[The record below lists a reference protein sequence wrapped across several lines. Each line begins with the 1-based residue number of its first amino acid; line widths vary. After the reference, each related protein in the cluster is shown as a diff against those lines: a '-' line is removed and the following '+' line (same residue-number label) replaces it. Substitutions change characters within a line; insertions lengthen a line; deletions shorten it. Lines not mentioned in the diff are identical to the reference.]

1 MHQIDFTCETPK
13 MLLKSSIAQNSQG
26 KGVLP
31 PDRKGN
37 GMRAFERLLQYVQV
51 HTSSTEVREGTPST
65 ERQRDF
71 AKLLEQEMTGMGFTG
86 VSVDDHAYVY
96 GTLPATLGLES
107 VPAIALIAHLDT
119 IPDEDYPGFGVK
131 PQLIRNYQGGA
142 VALGDSGRVLDPE
155 MFPDLAGCIGHTLMT
170 TDGTTVLGAD
180 DKAGIAE
187 ILTACEDLIRER
199 IPHGR
204 IEVCFTP
211 DEEIG
216 HGAALLSL
224 ERLNAAFGYTVDG
237 GDVSELNSETFHA
250 AGADVRFHGVNVHP
264 GEAKGKMRNASLVAM
279 EFHAMLPS
287 GDQPALTE
295 GYEGFYH
302 LTSMRGDV
310 ESAELHY
317 IIRDHDSA
325 VFQARLGIMEHAA
338 EVLNERH
345 GEGTVMLEFRS
356 QYRNM
361 NEILSQVPEV
371 LARAEK
377 AVIAAGLNPKH
388 VPVRG
393 GTDGSQL
400 SFRGLPCPNLGTGGA
415 GFHGPYEHI
424 TAENMELAVSVL
436 KNLVSLRDDT
446 GNGNC
451 DTILTRSLTSREI

>member
-86 VSVDDHAYVY
+86 VSVDNHAYVY
-96 GTLPATLGLES
+96 GTLPATPGLES

-119 IPDEDYPGFGVK
+119 IPDEDYPGFRVK

-187 ILTACEDLIRER
+187 ILTACEDLIRAR

-302 LTSMRGDV
+302 L
-310 ESAELHY
+310 
-317 IIRDHDSA
+317 
-325 VFQARLGIMEHAA
+325 
-338 EVLNERH
+338 
-345 GEGTVMLEFRS
+345 RS

-371 LARAEK
+371 LTRAEK

>member
-1 MHQIDFTCETPK
+1 
-13 MLLKSSIAQNSQG
+13 
-26 KGVLP
+26 
-31 PDRKGN
+31 
-37 GMRAFERLLQYVQV
+37 MRAFERLLQYVQV
-51 HTSSTEVREGTPST
+51 HTSSAEACEGTPST
-65 ERQRDF
+65 EGQRDL
-71 AKLLEQEMTGMGFTG
+71 AQLLEQEMTGMGFAG
-86 VSVDDHAYVY
+86 VSVDEHAYVY
-96 GTLPATLGLES
+96 GTLPATPGQEN

-119 IPDEDYPGFGVK
+119 IPDEDFPGSGVK
-131 PQLIRNYQGGA
+131 PQVIRNYQGAA
-142 VALGDSGRVLDPE
+142 VPLGDSGRVLDPE

-187 ILTACEDLIRER
+187 ILTACEDLIREG

-237 GDVSELNSETFHA
+237 GIVSNLNSETFHA
-250 AGADVRFHGVNVHP
+250 AGADVRFRGINVHP
-264 GEAKGKMRNASLVAM
+264 GDAKGKMRNASLVAM

-295 GYEGFYH
+295 GYEGFFH
-302 LTSMRGDV
+302 LMSMRGDV
-310 ESAELHY
+310 ESAELRY
-317 IIRDHDSA
+317 IIRDHDAA
-325 VFQARLGIMEHAA
+325 VFQARVGMMEHAA
-338 EVLNERH
+338 KVLNEQY
-345 GEGTVMLEFRS
+345 GEGTVALEFRS

-361 NEILSQVPEV
+361 REILDQTPEV

-377 AVIAAGLNPKH
+377 AILAAGLNPKH

-424 TAENMELAVSVL
+424 TAENMDLAVSVL
-436 KNLVSLRDDT
+436 KNLAGLQDAGR
-446 GNGNC
+446 
-451 DTILTRSLTSREI
+451 